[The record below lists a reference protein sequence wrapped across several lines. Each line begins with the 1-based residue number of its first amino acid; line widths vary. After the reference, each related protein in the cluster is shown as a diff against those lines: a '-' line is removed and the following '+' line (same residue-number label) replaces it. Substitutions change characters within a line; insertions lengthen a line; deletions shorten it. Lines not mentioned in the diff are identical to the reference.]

1 MEQPLLYWVPS
12 IAPSDMIYYEDD
24 TYPELENSFLVT
36 ALVSKDV
43 KKVTF
48 ADGTDTQE
56 SLFSEVNE
64 RLRNIEASP
73 SGILYL
79 LTDGPKGRLIKVL
92 PKE

>member
-1 MEQPLLYWVPS
+1 
-12 IAPSDMIYYEDD
+12 MIYYEDD
-24 TYPELENSFLVT
+24 TYPELENSFLIT